1 MTGLAVARLLQYVL
15 TGLSAGSL
23 YALVALGIVL
33 IYRSTRVLNF
43 AHGDV
48 ATLGTFVA
56 FALVSQGHPF
66 SVAFLAALGVGG
78 TLAIAFYF
86 GILIPAQ
93 RQGANLLGQVILTL
107 GLALIVQ
114 GVIVYEW
121 GAEPDRF
128 PFPLSD
134 SKTWN
139 VGTVFV
145 SELALGTFAAGL
157 VASVLLYLLVQKTRL
172 GLAMRATSENLQ
184 AAQTLGIPTRR
195 VLGVAWGVASA
206 LGVVA
211 GIFLA
216 PALLLDPFFM
226 LDPFLKGFAAA
237 VLGGLNSLPGAVV
250 GGLVLGVAE
259 SVTGGYLTIQFKN
272 TLAFVVIL
280 AVLLCR
286 PEGLLGHEFKER
298 V

>member
-1 MTGLAVARLLQYVL
+1 VDKVLQYSL

-56 FALVSQGHPF
+56 FSLLSDKFSFPVALVLS
-66 SVAFLAALGVGG
+66 LAAGAAVGI
-78 TLAIAFYF
+78 TFYF
-86 GILIPAQ
+86 VVLVKAQ
-93 RQGANLLGQVILTL
+93 RRGANLLGMIILTL
-107 GLALIVQ
+107 GLALIIQ
-114 GVIVYEW
+114 GLVVWKW
-121 GAEPDRF
+121 GAEPVAL
-128 PFPLSD
+128 PFPISDTKTYKMGAVVVSQLS
-134 SKTWN
+134 
-139 VGTVFV
+139 
-145 SELALGTFAAGL
+145 LATMAAGL
-157 VASVLLYLLVQKTRL
+157 VGSLLLYLLVQRTRL
-172 GLAMRATSENLQ
+172 GLAMRATSENVM
-184 AAQTLGIPTRR
+184 AAQTLGIPTRM
-195 VLGVAWGVASA
+195 VLSVSWGVASA

-237 VLGGLNSLPGAVV
+237 VLGGLNSLPGAVL
-250 GGLVLGVAE
+250 GALILGVAE
-259 SVTGGYLTIQFKN
+259 SLTGAYLTIQFKN
-272 TLAFVVIL
+272 TLAFVIIIV
-280 AVLLCR
+280 VLLIR
-286 PEGLLGHEFKER
+286 PEGLLGKEFKER